1 MSTKCILLIDDE
13 ETIQEVV
20 QVGLELETDWEV
32 LTASSGLEG
41 IAMAKT
47 KLPDAILLD
56 VMMPDMD
63 GIATFSKL
71 KANSKTQSIPV
82 IFLTAKTQIAEQH
95 PFKKIG
101 IAGVIIKP
109 FNSITLAIQ
118 IAEMLEWKVWFIT
131 VDRL

>member
-1 MSTKCILLIDDE
+1 MLIDDE

-56 VMMPDMD
+56 VMMPDLD

-118 IAEMLEWKVWFIT
+118 IAEMLEWK
-131 VDRL
+131 L